1 MEKSF
6 EEICLVLSPLMYS
19 SFICAMHAT
28 LSSNNVVGLSLEK
41 GRPHDS

>member
-1 MEKSF
+1 MNF
-6 EEICLVLSPLMYS
+6 REICLVLSPLMYPL
-19 SFICAMHAT
+19 FICAMHAV

>member
-1 MEKSF
+1 MSH
-6 EEICLVLSPLMYS
+6 LMYP
-19 SFICAMHAT
+19 SFICAMHAS